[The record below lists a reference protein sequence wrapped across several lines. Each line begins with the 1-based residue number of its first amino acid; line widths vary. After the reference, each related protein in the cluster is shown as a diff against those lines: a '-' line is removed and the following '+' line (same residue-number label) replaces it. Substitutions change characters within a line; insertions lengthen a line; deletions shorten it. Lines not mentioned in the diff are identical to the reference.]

1 MKKITIIILILTS
14 TLSFSQVK
22 LDSKDTNNLISIGVF
37 CSDHANADG
46 KEFAEALTK
55 FRSPK
60 LNPLIDVLVETG
72 TKNFVDAKVLSRPS
86 NEVLTLWYVISE
98 INYNHNTEN
107 KTIRPD
113 IDIVKEVLEKP
124 IDENLMLCNY
134 YHNLYGGLANLFNEA
149 DLKEVNIDLENL
161 SFKNNQE
168 KAICLLNV
176 FDALV
181 GGRFRVLSYMKNPSK
196 LIEFADKLPKV
207 NGKEYYYYTN
217 FDYTDFKLDHDAD
230 NDTFNQRYLGGFFA
244 ILASHFSS
252 AADVNKI
259 DFAKNLYIN
268 SVLHEPKYFQFTP
281 MKADLEEIYKKAK

>member
-1 MKKITIIILILTS
+1 MKKYTIIVLILTS
-14 TLSFSQVK
+14 TLGFSQVK
-22 LDSKDTNNLISIGVF
+22 LEPKDIENLISIGIF
-37 CSDHANADG
+37 CSDHPNADG
-46 KEFAEALTK
+46 KEFADALTK
-55 FRSPK
+55 FKSPK
-60 LNPLIDVLVETG
+60 LNPVIDVLALTG
-72 TKNFVDAKVLSRPS
+72 TKSFVEAKVLNRPS
-86 NEVLTLWYVISE
+86 NDVLTLWYVISE
-98 INYNHNTEN
+98 IDYNHDSEN
-107 KTIRPD
+107 KTTRPD
-113 IDIVKEVLEKP
+113 KDIVNEFLSKP

-134 YHNLYGGLANLFNEA
+134 YHNLYGGLANLFNDA
-149 DLKEVNIDLENL
+149 DLKEVNIDLDNL

-196 LIEFADKLPKV
+196 LIEFANKLPKV

-230 NDTFNQRYLGGFFA
+230 NNTFNQRYLGGFYA
-244 ILASHFSS
+244 ILATHFSS
-252 AADVNKI
+252 AADVNTI